1 MQTFQ
6 RRKRSVPKILP
17 FRNRLKLFSLIFAL
31 LFSASSFAE
40 WFEVTGES
48 SILESTQ
55 EARQRALEDAVFQVL
70 EFSGADLGTLAEI
83 KPYLATEKRNYV
95 FRGNEI
101 RQINIVKSR
110 ANEGVFKITA
120 RIDVTPAANDCHTTQ
135 YKKGLLIGQFQLE
148 SPQEA
153 ALGAIFE
160 FGQDFTTLLE
170 RQIETQAQSFVSLGI
185 SPYDL
190 NQSSPTATS
199 IIAEDANAKF
209 ILIGTISDISATLKG
224 KQTNRQLSMNIQVL
238 EGTTGE
244 TIYNNAY
251 REIALWPFE
260 RNSRVDTKSARF
272 WTSAYGALAMR
283 MSRNILVDIENNLSC
298 RASTPEIIA
307 LIGNQGQI
315 NAGRIHGVKTGDSL
329 SLWHNDSF
337 IDQFGHYRSQL
348 KKSEISLTITRVY
361 DSSAEFS
368 INPIE
373 LSQSIQI
380 GDIATKIL

>member
-1 MQTFQ
+1 MNSNFYTESFKNIKFRNLKAGIIEQLFCLLKSMPTFQ
-6 RRKRSVPKILP
+6 RRKWMLPILLL
-17 FRNRLKLFSLIFAL
+17 FRNGLKIVSLTLAL
-31 LFSASSFAE
+31 LFSANSLAE

-48 SILESTQ
+48 NILESMQ

-70 EFSGADLGTLAEI
+70 EFSGADLGSLAEV
-83 KPYLATEKRNYV
+83 KPYLTTEKRNYV

-110 ANEGVFKITA
+110 ADGGIYKITA

-224 KQTNRQLSMNIQVL
+224 KQTNRQLSMNIEVL
-238 EGTTGE
+238 EGRLE
-244 TIYNNAY
+244 KA
-251 REIALWPFE
+251 F
-260 RNSRVDTKSARF
+260 
-272 WTSAYGALAMR
+272 
-283 MSRNILVDIENNLSC
+283 
-298 RASTPEIIA
+298 
-307 LIGNQGQI
+307 
-315 NAGRIHGVKTGDSL
+315 
-329 SLWHNDSF
+329 
-337 IDQFGHYRSQL
+337 
-348 KKSEISLTITRVY
+348 TITLT
-361 DSSAEFS
+361 A
-368 INPIE
+368 
-373 LSQSIQI
+373 
-380 GDIATKIL
+380 K